1 MKIDVFWYERVCT
14 DRIDGIPYRILCV
27 VESLQPMVEV
37 DAAKPDGIDN
47 ILMDATFEHQ
57 FLHLLSVHVACTA
70 VGVGNDHDFLYTQFV
85 DGYKET
91 THGRVERT
99 DNQSTGVLD
108 ELGISV
114 LQAQSCWQKL
124 SEAGVHTGKNGKF
137 LVRIFTRKILFVS
150 LTGYEV
156 FIILDPLAELI

>member
-70 VGVGNDHDFLYTQFV
+70 VGVGDDHDFLYTQFV

-114 LQAQSCWQKL
+114 LQA
-124 SEAGVHTGKNGKF
+124 
-137 LVRIFTRKILFVS
+137 
-150 LTGYEV
+150 
-156 FIILDPLAELI
+156 

>member
-1 MKIDVFWYERVCT
+1 MPR
-14 DRIDGIPYRILCV
+14 
-27 VESLQPMVEV
+27 
-37 DAAKPDGIDN
+37 
-47 ILMDATFEHQ
+47 FEHQ

-108 ELGISV
+108 EFGISV

-124 SEAGVHTGKNGKF
+124 SKASVHTGKNGKF
-137 LVRIFTRKILFVS
+137 LVWIFTRKILFVS

-156 FIILDPLAELI
+156 FIILDDFFYNHSHVN

>member
-37 DAAKPDGIDN
+37 DAAKSDGIDN
-47 ILMDATFEHQ
+47 ILLDATFEHL

-70 VGVGNDHDFLYTQFV
+70 VGVGDDHDFLYTQFV

-91 THGRVERT
+91 THG
-99 DNQSTGVLD
+99 
-108 ELGISV
+108 
-114 LQAQSCWQKL
+114 
-124 SEAGVHTGKNGKF
+124 
-137 LVRIFTRKILFVS
+137 
-150 LTGYEV
+150 
-156 FIILDPLAELI
+156 